1 MDELEALKLQLEAF
15 DGTENDFGVISMLE
29 AEIGILDNAGV
40 PHDSPEYVELIEK
53 LEEARMERDK
63 IKSRIDRL
71 EAELSEQ
78 ESTEQQEQGE
88 DEEKSENTPSSNG
101 PKPIEQ
107 VEIDVVEKEKIRKRI
122 NEYETLNQDNESYQK
137 GQDVLPVL
145 QELENVEEVPAT
157 DIRAIYANELLR
169 RIEKY
174 KKQLQN
180 LENMSGIS
188 KNSANANELIAQ
200 IEEINRKIAEIESKV
215 KENPNYDAESIE
227 RTKLEV
233 AKFNLQNKL
242 KEQLKEDNGRSSQ
255 DIINE
260 IEEINRKLAE
270 IEAEVEKNPNYDA
283 ESIER
288 QKLNVAKF
296 NLQKELK
303 EALEKE
309 NSQNQSRDNSR
320 EKERLKNII
329 SELESLYNERIK
341 IKVPRENENENF
353 PEGQPQTPGPES
365 PEQESPEK
373 QIQTSGPESPEEQS
387 QTPTQDPPVSKKVP
401 KHWVEIMAETQTQS
415 TGSIMQYFYNM
426 GKIQPFRMGLTIWA
440 APIKLGMKGVGKLV
454 GDGIGRV
461 SSKQN
466 EMVDKIR
473 SLPPEEFETLVN
485 GLTETNVRQYK
496 VNENYLEAVLVVLRE
511 RENAKKQ
518 DSIETDNTIR
528 EALNQ
533 IRDDKEKTLQELQN
547 PALTSEREVDLK
559 IQLERQNMTE
569 AMLKA
574 QHLAEYDKQVRADA
588 RVTDLERAKTGKSTS
603 KMNIQGWFLGK
614 FNPDNRDLH
623 KQMAEVYKQRREA
636 EEAGDLLGVNEANR
650 KLEEM
655 KLDNTKEIKLLQST
669 RFASRARIN
678 RGLHTVEEVHRKPSD
693 AAQNKGRELIATI
706 MAGVTFADLARH
718 SGMKGS
724 EQDKINQQ
732 IEQYNE
738 QVRNV
743 NANNKNVQN
752 EIDTANSANAQI
764 SDNINAARS
773 AVTEKDLANAAT
785 SEIHRNNAFSY
796 ATRHE
801 REFLNDNTP
810 GVGFNHAGSD
820 DAIHAAQESM
830 TAARESA
837 QASGDVN
844 TLLQHAQDTYNN
856 ARQAASDVLPD
867 VSNFTSIPGKA
878 VFENSEYVANLQNI
892 VSSSTDS
899 LTLMKQLFD
908 ATNKI
913 GDVSQITGT
922 IQSVS
927 EMSPIILET
936 STATAMNILPFVTS
950 MANLM
955 DLEAKKAQLQEERK
969 KDDNQRVKTSDKNKC
984 ESEKKKGNER

>member
-1 MDELEALKLQLEAF
+1 MEELEVLKLQLQAF
-15 DGTENDFGVISMLE
+15 DGSGGVGNDFGIISMIE
-29 AEIGILDNAGV
+29 AQIGILDNAGE
-40 PHDSPEYVELIEK
+40 PHDSPEYKALVEELEK
-53 LEEARMERDK
+53 AKIERDK
-63 IKSRIDRL
+63 IKRRIDKL
-71 EAELSEQ
+71 EAELQEQ
-78 ESTEQQEQGE
+78 ENEEDQEQNE
-88 DEEKSENTPSSNG
+88 AENENNSNSDE

-107 VEIDVVEKEKIRKRI
+107 VEIDAVEKEKIRKRI
-122 NEYETLNQDNESYQK
+122 AEYEALNQDNEGYQK

-145 QELENVEEVPAT
+145 QELEGLEEIPNT
-157 DIRAIYANELLR
+157 DIKAIYANELLD
-169 RIEKY
+169 RIERY

-180 LENMSGIS
+180 LENMPGLQ
-188 KNSANANELIAQ
+188 KNSAAANELIAQ
-200 IEEINRKIAEIESKV
+200 IEEINEKLAQIKEKV
-215 KENPNYDAESIE
+215 TENPNFDAESIE

-233 AKFNLQNKL
+233 AKYNLQNKL
-242 KEQLKEDNGRSSQ
+242 REQLKKDKGRNSQ

-270 IEAEVEKNPNYDA
+270 IEEEVAKHPNFDA

-309 NSQNQSRDNSR
+309 KDQEQGKDNSR

-329 SELESLYNERIK
+329 AELESLYNERIK
-341 IKVPRENENENF
+341 IKVPKEKENSEIENGDN
-353 PEGQPQTPGPES
+353 P
-365 PEQESPEK
+365 
-373 QIQTSGPESPEEQS
+373 PEEQS
-387 QTPTQDPPVSKKVP
+387 QTPPQEPPTQTEPPANKKVP

-415 TGSIMQYFYNM
+415 TGSIMQYFHNM
-426 GKIQPFRMGLTIWA
+426 GKIQPFRMGLTLWA

-461 SSKQN
+461 SGKQN
-466 EMVDKIR
+466 EMVEKIR
-473 SLPPEEFETLVN
+473 NLPPEEFETLVN

-518 DSIETDNTIR
+518 ESIEKDNTIR

-533 IRDDKEKTLQELQN
+533 IRKDKEGTLQELQN
-547 PALTSEREVDLK
+547 PALTPEREVDLK

-574 QHLAEYDKQVRADA
+574 QHITEYDKQVRADL

-614 FNPDNRDLH
+614 FNPDNRELH
-623 KQMAEVYKQRREA
+623 KQMAELYKQRREA
-636 EEAGDLLGVNEANR
+636 EEAGDLSSVNEANM

-655 KLDNTKEIKLLQST
+655 KLDNTKEMKFLQST

-706 MAGVTFADLARH
+706 MAGVTFADLVRH

-724 EQDKINQQ
+724 QQDQINQQ
-732 IEQYNE
+732 IEQH
-738 QVRNV
+738 
-743 NANNKNVQN
+743 NAQIRSANDNNRSVKN
-752 EIDTANSANAQI
+752 EIDTANSANAQV

-773 AVTEKDLANAAT
+773 TITENDLANAAA

-810 GVGFNHAGSD
+810 GVGFNHGGSD

-830 TAARESA
+830 TSAREAA

-844 TLLQHAQDTYNN
+844 TLVQHAQDTYNN

-867 VSNFTSIPGKA
+867 VSNFTSISGKA
-878 VFENSEYVANLQNI
+878 AFTNSEYVTNLQNI

-927 EMSPIILET
+927 EMSPVILET

-950 MANLM
+950 MANLV
-955 DLEAKKAQLQEERK
+955 DLEAKKAQLQEQRRNDK
-969 KDDNQRVKTSDKNKC
+969 QKTKTKDKDKNKP
-984 ESEKKKGNER
+984 EKENGNER

>member
-1 MDELEALKLQLEAF
+1 MEELEVLKLQLQAF
-15 DGTENDFGVISMLE
+15 DGSGGVGNDFGIISMIE
-29 AEIGILDNAGV
+29 AQIGILDNAGE
-40 PHDSPEYVELIEK
+40 PHDSPEYKALVEELEK
-53 LEEARMERDK
+53 AKIERDK
-63 IKSRIDRL
+63 IKRRIDKL
-71 EAELSEQ
+71 EAELQEQ
-78 ESTEQQEQGE
+78 ENEEDQEQNE
-88 DEEKSENTPSSNG
+88 AENENNSNSDE

-107 VEIDVVEKEKIRKRI
+107 VEIDAVEKEKIRKRI
-122 NEYETLNQDNESYQK
+122 AEYEALNQDNEGYQK

-145 QELENVEEVPAT
+145 QELEGLEEIPNT
-157 DIRAIYANELLR
+157 DIKAIYANELLD
-169 RIEKY
+169 RIERY

-180 LENMSGIS
+180 LENMPGLQ
-188 KNSANANELIAQ
+188 KNSAAANELIAQ
-200 IEEINRKIAEIESKV
+200 IEEINEKLAQIKEKV
-215 KENPNYDAESIE
+215 TENPNFDAESIE

-233 AKFNLQNKL
+233 AKYNLQNKL
-242 KEQLKEDNGRSSQ
+242 REQLKKDKGRNSQ

-270 IEAEVEKNPNYDA
+270 IEEEVAKHPNFDA

-309 NSQNQSRDNSR
+309 KDQEQGKDNSR

-329 SELESLYNERIK
+329 AELESLYNERIK
-341 IKVPRENENENF
+341 IKVPKEKENSEIENGDN
-353 PEGQPQTPGPES
+353 P
-365 PEQESPEK
+365 
-373 QIQTSGPESPEEQS
+373 PEEQS
-387 QTPTQDPPVSKKVP
+387 QTPPQEPLTQTEPPANKKVP

-415 TGSIMQYFYNM
+415 TGSIMQYFHNM
-426 GKIQPFRMGLTIWA
+426 GKIQPFRMGLTLWA

-461 SSKQN
+461 SGKQN
-466 EMVDKIR
+466 EMVEKIR
-473 SLPPEEFETLVN
+473 NLPPEEFETLVN

-518 DSIETDNTIR
+518 ESIEKDNTIR

-533 IRDDKEKTLQELQN
+533 IRKDKEGTLQELQN
-547 PALTSEREVDLK
+547 PALTPEREVDLK

-574 QHLAEYDKQVRADA
+574 QHITEYDKQVRADL

-614 FNPDNRDLH
+614 FNPDNRELH
-623 KQMAEVYKQRREA
+623 KQMAELYKQRREA
-636 EEAGDLLGVNEANR
+636 EEAGDLSSVNEANR

-655 KLDNTKEIKLLQST
+655 KLDNTKEMKFLQST

-706 MAGVTFADLARH
+706 MAGVTFADLVRH

-724 EQDKINQQ
+724 QQDQINQQ
-732 IEQYNE
+732 IEQH
-738 QVRNV
+738 
-743 NANNKNVQN
+743 NAQIRSANDNNRSVQN
-752 EIDTANSANAQI
+752 EIDTANSANAQV

-773 AVTEKDLANAAT
+773 TITENDLANAAA

-810 GVGFNHAGSD
+810 GVGFNHGGSD

-830 TAARESA
+830 TSAREAA

-844 TLLQHAQDTYNN
+844 TLVQHAQDTYNN

-867 VSNFTSIPGKA
+867 VSNFTSISGKA
-878 VFENSEYVANLQNI
+878 AFTNSEYVTNLQNI

-927 EMSPIILET
+927 EMSPVILET

-950 MANLM
+950 MANLV
-955 DLEAKKAQLQEERK
+955 DLEAKKAQLQEQRRNDK
-969 KDDNQRVKTSDKNKC
+969 QKTKTKDKDKNKP
-984 ESEKKKGNER
+984 EKENGNER